1 MAKTRTERKDRTA
14 ILTQDAR
21 LPFSKETARKYASR
35 VLGELGSRKRSINIL
50 FLDDNGIRRLNRKFK
65 NRRAATDVLA
75 FETGDIAISVDT
87 AGKNAKRFG
96 TGISDELKLYIIHG
110 ILHLS
115 GYDDTLSGDRKKMRK
130 KEKELL
136 DKI

>member
-50 FLDDNGIRRLNRKFK
+50 FLDDKGIRRLNRKFK

-115 GYDDTLSGDRKKMRK
+115 GYDDTLFGDRKKMRK

>member
-50 FLDDNGIRRLNRKFK
+50 FLDDKGIRRLNRKFK

>member
-1 MAKTRTERKDRTA
+1 M
-14 ILTQDAR
+14 TQDAR
-21 LPFSKETARKYASR
+21 LPFSKETARRYASR
-35 VLGELGSRKRSINIL
+35 ILRELGSKRAGVSIL
-50 FLDDNGIRRLNRKFK
+50 FLDDKGIRRLNRKFK

-115 GYDDTLSGDRKKMRK
+115 GYDDTSPGARKKMRK

-136 DKI
+136 DRT

>member
-35 VLGELGSRKRSINIL
+35 VLVELGSRKRSINIL
-50 FLDDNGIRRLNRKFK
+50 FLDDKGIRRLNRKFK

>member
-1 MAKTRTERKDRTA
+1 M
-14 ILTQDAR
+14 TQDAR

-50 FLDDNGIRRLNRKFK
+50 FLDDKGIRRLNRKFK

-115 GYDDTLSGDRKKMRK
+115 GYDDTLFGDRKKMRK

>member
-1 MAKTRTERKDRTA
+1 M
-14 ILTQDAR
+14 TQDAR